1 MSNCL
6 GEDMAN
12 RIVEN
17 LGLMPKNSTQEDAKK
32 AYKKCM
38 MEMLKGGKWGL
49 YFSHVRR
56 RKNSKITRYVLWWS
70 ER

>member
-17 LGLMPKNSTQEDAKK
+17 LGLMPKNSTQEDAK
-32 AYKKCM
+32 
-38 MEMLKGGKWGL
+38 
-49 YFSHVRR
+49 
-56 RKNSKITRYVLWWS
+56 
-70 ER
+70 

>member
-38 MEMLKGGKWGL
+38 MEMLKGGK
-49 YFSHVRR
+49 
-56 RKNSKITRYVLWWS
+56 
-70 ER
+70 